1 MTKREL
7 IQFMDE
13 LVELASEENKTKAI
27 LVKEK
32 FINDFEKS
40 YEYEKEVQ
48 EVKDTKV
55 EDDSFYLLTLAAVAK
70 ELKRR
75 GLAEA
80 KVFLAVGLPLTRFG
94 AEKNDFIKYLTKN
107 KRVSFKYENEP
118 YHIEIDDVA
127 VFPQCYAAV
136 VDKIPTMAKKTL
148 IVDIGSWTIDIMP
161 VINKSPDESKCVT
174 IPKGLIT
181 CMRSINEQCVRQ
193 LNGEIDESEIQNIM
207 RYGRSDI
214 DDEYFA
220 IIKAEMKYSIKVNEV
235 RAKEGSNIK
244 GFATVVFGDSFKI
257 TNIAILENKD
267 KGELFVSMPRYR
279 SNERD
284 ESNGVIYKDV
294 CNPITAEFREE
305 LYTNILDAYARIKEP
320 EKEETQKQDRTQ
332 EMPEFSVTVTPY
344 EREGSNIKGLARIY
358 FENSFIVNNINI
370 VQGKEKIFVSMPSY
384 KTKQVDEQGKPI
396 YQDVCY
402 PVTKDFREK
411 LYNEIISEYEK
422 AKDKSN
428 EKARESAEKHHG
440 NPDKE
445 KDKETTPFR

>member
-1 MTKREL
+1 
-7 IQFMDE
+7 
-13 LVELASEENKTKAI
+13 
-27 LVKEK
+27 
-32 FINDFEKS
+32 
-40 YEYEKEVQ
+40 
-48 EVKDTKV
+48 
-55 EDDSFYLLTLAAVAK
+55 
-70 ELKRR
+70 
-75 GLAEA
+75 
-80 KVFLAVGLPLTRFG
+80 
-94 AEKNDFIKYLTKN
+94 
-107 KRVSFKYENEP
+107 
-118 YHIEIDDVA
+118 
-127 VFPQCYAAV
+127 
-136 VDKIPTMAKKTL
+136 
-148 IVDIGSWTIDIMP
+148 
-161 VINKSPDESKCVT
+161 
-174 IPKGLIT
+174 
-181 CMRSINEQCVRQ
+181 
-193 LNGEIDESEIQNIM
+193 
-207 RYGRSDI
+207 
-214 DDEYFA
+214 
-220 IIKAEMKYSIKVNEV
+220 MKYSIKVNEV

-344 EREGSNIKGLARIY
+344 ERKGSNIKGLARIY

-370 VQGKEKIFVSMPSY
+370 V
-384 KTKQVDEQGKPI
+384 QGKPI

-428 EKARESAEKHHG
+428 ENARESAEKHHG

-445 KDKETTPFR
+445 KDKEATPFR